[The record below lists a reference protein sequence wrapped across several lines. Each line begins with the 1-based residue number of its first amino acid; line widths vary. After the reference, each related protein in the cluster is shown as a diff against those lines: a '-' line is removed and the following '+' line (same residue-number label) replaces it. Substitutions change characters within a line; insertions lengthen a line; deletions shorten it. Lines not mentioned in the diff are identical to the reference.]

1 MHNIFF
7 TSDTHFYHKNILKY
21 SPIRLH
27 VIGRTLEDYEA
38 DRKAITHQYSDFLIE
53 KWNEQ
58 VTDDDDV
65 YFLGD
70 LAFIGK
76 EKVDALL
83 NKLNGKIHLI
93 KGNHDDVLRHFTDRF
108 VEVKDIE
115 SLTFTN
121 NQFKFISPEEPF
133 KLILC
138 HYPLLTWE
146 GRTNG
151 TCMVHGHCHGSI
163 DEYNTESNQLR
174 VDIGLDG
181 QLAQGKLIDLLTLYQ
196 FFENKVKGSGF
207 SSFFDY
213 AQNVVKTSQIGKA

>member
-21 SPIRLH
+21 SPIRLNG
-27 VIGRTLEDYEA
+27 IGCTLEDYEA
-38 DRKAITHQYSDFLIE
+38 DRTAITHQYSDFLIE
-53 KWNEQ
+53 KWNAQ

-83 NKLNGKIHLI
+83 NKLKGKIHLI
-93 KGNHDDVLRHFTDRF
+93 KGNHDNVLRHFTDRF

-115 SLTFTN
+115 TLTFTN

-138 HYPLLTWE
+138 HYPLLTWD

-151 TCMVHGHCHGSI
+151 SCMVHGHCHGSI

-181 QLAQGKLIDLLTLYQ
+181 QLAQGELIDLLTLYQ
-196 FFENKVKGSGF
+196 FFENKIKESGF

-213 AQNVVKTSQIGKA
+213 AQNLTETSPIRKA

>member
-1 MHNIFF
+1 MHKIFF

-21 SPIRLH
+21 SPIRLNG
-27 VIGRTLEDYEA
+27 IGRTLDDYEA
-38 DRKAITHQYSDFLIE
+38 DKKAITHQYSDFLIE
-53 KWNEQ
+53 KWNAQ

-76 EKVDALL
+76 EKVDVLL
-83 NKLNGKIHLI
+83 NKLKGKIHLI
-93 KGNHDDVLRHFTDRF
+93 KGNHDNVLRHFTDRF
-108 VEVKDIE
+108 TEVKDIE

-138 HYPLLTWE
+138 HYPLLTWD

-151 TCMVHGHCHGSI
+151 VCMVHGHCHGSI

-174 VDIGLDG
+174 VDVGLDG
-181 QLAQGKLIDLLTLYQ
+181 QLAQGELIDLLTLYQ
-196 FFENKVKGSGF
+196 FFENKVKERGF

-213 AQNVVKTSQIGKA
+213 AQNLIEISPIHKA

>member
-21 SPIRLH
+21 SRIRLNA
-27 VIGRTLEDYEA
+27 IGRIWEDYEA
-38 DRKAITHQYSDFLIE
+38 DRTAITHQYSDFLIE
-53 KWNEQ
+53 KWNAQ

-76 EKVDALL
+76 EKADALL
-83 NKLNGKIHLI
+83 NKLKGKIHLI
-93 KGNHDDVLRHFTDRF
+93 KGNHDNVLRHFTERF

-146 GRTNG
+146 GRTYG
-151 TCMVHGHCHGSI
+151 SCMVHGHCHGSI
-163 DEYNTESNQLR
+163 DDYNTQSNQLR

-181 QLAQGKLIDLLTLYQ
+181 QLAQGELIDLLTLYQ
-196 FFENKVKGSGF
+196 FFENKIKESGF
-207 SSFFDY
+207 SSFFEY
-213 AQNVVKTSQIGKA
+213 AQNLTETSPIGKA

>member
-21 SPIRLH
+21 SPIRLNA
-27 VIGRTLEDYEA
+27 IGCTLEDYEA

-53 KWNEQ
+53 KWNAQ

-83 NKLNGKIHLI
+83 NKLKGKIHLI
-93 KGNHDDVLRHFTDRF
+93 KGNHDNVLRHFTDRF

-138 HYPLLTWE
+138 HYPLLTWD

-151 TCMVHGHCHGSI
+151 ACMVHGHCHGSI
-163 DEYNTESNQLR
+163 DDYNTESNQLR

-181 QLAQGKLIDLLTLYQ
+181 QLAQGELIDLLTLYQ
-196 FFENKVKGSGF
+196 FFENKVKESGF

-213 AQNVVKTSQIGKA
+213 AQNLTETSPLRKA